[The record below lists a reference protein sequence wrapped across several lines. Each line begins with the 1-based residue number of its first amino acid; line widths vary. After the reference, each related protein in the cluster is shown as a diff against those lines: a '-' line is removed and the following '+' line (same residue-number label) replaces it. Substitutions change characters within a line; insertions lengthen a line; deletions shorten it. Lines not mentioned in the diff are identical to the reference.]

1 MTRGV
6 LLFAFNS
13 PDYDYVKMAEFT
25 ARRAK
30 HFLNLPST
38 LVTDKNSLL
47 TNIYIKE
54 GNAVK
59 TIDDNVFEKVI
70 VVDSDATNNF
80 QGRVWLNKGRYQA
93 YDLSPYDETLL
104 LDVDYI
110 INSDTLLKV
119 FEVMDDFVCHENIT
133 YLMNEYGKKEFF
145 NPKLSIASLWA
156 TVVGFK
162 KTNRVKQIFESLRM
176 VQENYNHYG
185 HLHKFSTDMYRNDY
199 GLTIGWKIANG
210 HYHVKS
216 DIIPWNLTHIGPKT
230 YVYKNTSHY
239 FNTEYTIVFDK
250 WLKGKIKKE
259 YITIKDMDFH
269 IINKDI
275 VMDLIQ

>member
-25 ARRAK
+25 AKRAK
-30 HFLNLPST
+30 HFLKLPST
-38 LVTDKNSLL
+38 VVTDTFSLKNLNEEL
-47 TNIYIKE
+47 F
-54 GNAVK
+54 
-59 TIDDNVFEKVI
+59 DKVI
-70 VVDSDATNNF
+70 IVDSDDTNNF

-110 INSDTLLKV
+110 INSNTLLKV
-119 FEVMDDFVCHENIT
+119 FELMDDFICHESIT
-133 YLMNEYGKKEFF
+133 YLMNEYDKKEYF
-145 NPKLSIASLWA
+145 NPKLSISSLWA
-156 TVVGFK
+156 TVIGFK
-162 KTNRVKQIFESLRM
+162 KTKRVKQIFELLRM
-176 VQENYNHYG
+176 VQENYTHYG
-185 HLHKFSTDMYRNDY
+185 NLYKFSTDMYRNDY

-210 HYHVKS
+210 HFNVKS
-216 DIIPWNLTHIGPKT
+216 DILPWNLIHIGPKT
-230 YVYKNTSHY
+230 YVYKNSSND
-239 FNTEYTIVFDK
+239 FNTEYTIIFDK
-250 WLKGKIKKE
+250 WFKNKIKKE

-275 VMDLIQ
+275 VVDLIE